1 LETKNARFESTMLT
15 SHELFGFM
23 SPGLALEILTYAN
36 ESDKPLYRT
45 ALAAVAEVRK
55 LRPVFL
61 ERQPRQQRHA
71 TMLST
76 LTRPSLDTV
85 SSNLIRIWLLK
96 KHQAMLI
103 DFLNAL
109 EIKHQEGVVENLP
122 ATVDDAKLRAA
133 VELLLGKY
141 PPETVAVYLH
151 AFSQMNDVDW
161 PNLKAMLDA
170 EPRLQLG
177 VGDNSRAASSG

>member
-1 LETKNARFESTMLT
+1 MLT
-15 SHELFGFM
+15 SHELIGFM
-23 SPGLALEILTYAN
+23 SPALALDILTYAH

-45 ALAAVAEVRK
+45 TLAAVAEARK

-61 ERQPRQQRHA
+61 ERQPRQQRHT

-76 LTRPSLDTV
+76 LTRPALDLV
-85 SSNLIRIWLLK
+85 GGNLIRTWLLK
-96 KHQAMLI
+96 KHQAMLV

-109 EIKHQEGVVENLP
+109 EIQHQEGVVENLP
-122 ATVDDAKLRAA
+122 DTVDDAKLRAA

-141 PPETVAVYLH
+141 PPEAVAVYLH
-151 AFSQMNDVDW
+151 AFSEMNEVDW

-170 EPRLQLG
+170 ELRLQLG
-177 VGDNSRAASSG
+177 VSG